1 MPLRSITL
9 WVAFTAV
16 TLAVSPPLHAD
27 VFTSDAVITDPAPE
41 HFSVCFDHG
50 CAAVKIV
57 GMSPA
62 QWRAIKAI
70 FKRLPR
76 TPELERER
84 IRKAVALFEE
94 IAGKLAGTSQDKGGD
109 LVGLGLPG
117 QMDCIDEATNTSLY
131 LTLLKNSGLIKF
143 HEVEDRATRGFLIN
157 GWPHNT
163 AVITDTVSG
172 ERYAVDSWFLDN
184 GEMPFIVPLDAWR
197 SGWKPE
203 DSERSNPNV
212 ISGNR

>member
-1 MPLRSITL
+1 MSPRIVYTL
-9 WVAFTAV
+9 IAFVLAMLTA
-16 TLAVSPPLHAD
+16 SPRLHAD
-27 VFTSDAVITDPAPE
+27 VFTNDDVVTDPTPN
-41 HFSVCFDHG
+41 HFSVCHGHG
-50 CAAVKIV
+50 CATVKTV
-57 GMSPA
+57 GMNPT
-62 QWRAIKAI
+62 QWQILKTV
-70 FKRLPR
+70 FKYLPR
-76 TPELERER
+76 TPALERER
-84 IRKAVALFEE
+84 IRKA
-94 IAGKLAGTSQDKGGD
+94 IAILESYTGVLAGTSQDKGGD
-109 LVGLGLPG
+109 IVGLGLPG

-163 AVITDTVSG
+163 AVIIDTVSG

-184 GEMPFIVPLDAWR
+184 GEMPFIVPLGAWR

-203 DSERSNPNV
+203 DSGRSNPGV